1 MLEKKRRR
9 PYWRDTKLQAIRSLL
24 LPGAVIASSPFWVG
38 RLDGLSFIGY
48 PLGYFA
54 LAFAAVVLVVV
65 AAARFVLRQDDIDHW
80 NGAQED
86 I

>member
-9 PYWRDTKLQAIRSLL
+9 PYWRETKLQAVRSLV
-24 LPGAVIASSPFWVG
+24 LPGVLIATSPFWIG
-38 RLDGLSFIGY
+38 RLDGLTLIGY
-48 PLGYFA
+48 PLGFLA
-54 LAFAAVVLVVV
+54 LATGSVVLVVV
-65 AAARFVLRQDDIDHW
+65 AAARFVMRQDAIDYA